1 MCLLIAYECEDIT
14 SIDNMI
20 TRINILIR
28 IRYIDKYKHI
38 ITLTVKY

>member
-20 TRINILIR
+20 TRINISSKKNTKNTI
-28 IRYIDKYKHI
+28 Y
-38 ITLTVKY
+38 